1 MLKGFSPQKTISEL
15 DVHRWQSSDRNA
27 AWGWNRSSSPWAV
40 NYQCQDG
47 AGHMDSHVSAL
58 SSRQSGEGVEEE
70 WAHILTMTQNQPSVQ
85 VRVTSLRRSL
95 TCEVTERWESKN
107 IQLRLILWK
116 LRRVPRSDLR
126 ANVNTVW
133 RVVNPNIEATSTQ
146 NAAPFTEFISLQ
158 TSVLTHYWKHRLSS
172 GCVAAES
179 EEKLISPALL
189 RWIYRCLNVERRCKM
204 SRLGGNPCC
213 FDGAAD
219 SDTKTWHEVFCW
231 WWNMRLFL
239 YALTPQNICF
249 RLKG

>member
-1 MLKGFSPQKTISEL
+1 
-15 DVHRWQSSDRNA
+15 
-27 AWGWNRSSSPWAV
+27 
-40 NYQCQDG
+40 
-47 AGHMDSHVSAL
+47 MDSHVSAL

-95 TCEVTERWESKN
+95 TCEVTERRDQRTSSWDLFCESCAVYPGQ
-107 IQLRLILWK
+107 IYEQ
-116 LRRVPRSDLR
+116 
-126 ANVNTVW
+126 
-133 RVVNPNIEATSTQ
+133 TSTPYDELLTQ
-146 NAAPFTEFISLQ
+146 ILKLLLLKTLHKFTEFISLQ